1 MVHIGYVHQITCN
14 ATNMKIAHLPKYS
27 IQFAGKIV
35 GSWFISP
42 VLSGIMSTILFGC
55 IRLFILNAK
64 KPMNAALLSL
74 PLIYGLTTFINV
86 ISIVMDGPK
95 RNYFN

>member
-1 MVHIGYVHQITCN
+1 MLLTTC
-14 ATNMKIAHLPKYS
+14 LF
-27 IQFAGKIV
+27 FAGKIV

-42 VLSGIMSTILFGC
+42 VLSGIMSTILFSC
-55 IRLFILNAK
+55 IRLFILNAE
-64 KPMNAALLSL
+64 KPVNAALLSL

-95 RNYFN
+95 RNYFTLFRNFSYNFEKD